1 MDAHLRS
8 LLRDIEPTP
17 TQKRGAQRSHRHLR
31 ELLDSGHM
39 ERRLAGSY
47 LSGSYS
53 RGTAIYPLDDVDII
67 FVIDPTH
74 WQTGL
79 LGQLVRP
86 SPAKVLESFARA
98 LRLRYPE
105 TAVHTQR
112 RSVRLALAHLDI
124 DCVPAIEEKPGSE
137 FILVPDRVDGGWVR
151 SSPSR
156 HKAVAIEVN
165 ERNKRLLK
173 PLVKLLKCWNASL
186 PETARVR
193 SFLVE
198 TIAVTLF
205 RRESIESLSD
215 GLLKFFDFLADH
227 AGQAKAHSW
236 KRSYGVSLN
245 WWNSNVPD
253 VAGTGTNVAA
263 GLDGERRRKFLERAV
278 TSRNDLLMA
287 REARTQAVALRHV
300 DAALR
305 IGA

>member
-1 MDAHLRS
+1 MEAYLRS
-8 LLRDIEPTP
+8 LLRGIEPTP

-31 ELLDSGHM
+31 GLLDSGHM
-39 ERRLAGSY
+39 ERRLTGSY

-86 SPAKVLESFARA
+86 APAKVLESFARA

-124 DCVPAIEEKPGSE
+124 DCVPAIEEEPGSE

-156 HKAVAIEVN
+156 HKAVAAEVN
-165 ERNKRLLK
+165 GRNKRLLK
-173 PLVKLLKCWNASL
+173 PLVKLLKHWNASL
-186 PETARVR
+186 PEKARVR
-193 SFLVE
+193 SFLIE

-205 RRESIESLSD
+205 RSEGIDCLTD
-215 GLLKFFDFLADH
+215 GLLKFFDFLASHVD
-227 AGQAKAHSW
+227 QAKAHSW
-236 KRSYGVSLN
+236 KSSHGVSLN
-245 WWNSNVPD
+245 WWETKVPD
-253 VAGTGTNVAA
+253 VAGTGTDVAA
-263 GLDGERRRKFLERAV
+263 GLDGERRKSFLVQAV
-278 TSRNDLLMA
+278 AARDSLLMA
-287 REARTQAVALRHV
+287 REARTPT
-300 DAALR
+300 AAQHHIESAMR
-305 IGA
+305 IRA